1 MEVSAMLQQAAELM
15 AIGMAT
21 VFVFLTLLVVIIQLM
36 SLSVRRFFPTKKS
49 TATTVEVVASDAI
62 SPRLVAAITAA
73 IHQHRQQQH

>member
-1 MEVSAMLQQAAELM
+1 MEVSTMLQQAAELM

-36 SLSVRRFFPTKKS
+36 SFSVRRFFPTKKS
-49 TATTVEVVASDAI
+49 TATTVEVVASDTI